1 MQTQVGTCN
10 HAEVK
15 GNILGSKSSIHDR
28 NFRKFWRYF
37 FHLIFAGST
46 FFFKI
51 LKALHKFELKNPT
64 VKVSVPMLIALR
76 KLLLKNYF
84 QILIFDKRQM
94 KLLQTRRKKLQE
106 EIHESL
112 DEVVKEHW
120 ESRLQF
126 LLKRCSEHST
136 TFPEKCP
143 CKRWDL
149 QQRHIRK
156 LEVLSG
162 TVWEYYNAV
171 SVSSCTFF
179 RQYLFLCC
187 PDSIIL
193 IS

>member
-1 MQTQVGTCN
+1 MQTQVAYCN
-10 HAEVK
+10 HTEVK

-28 NFRKFWRYF
+28 NFRKFWTYF

-126 LLKRCSEHST
+126 LYWKDVLNIPQHSQKNVLVNAETCSRGILENLKYCLEQSEN
-136 TFPEKCP
+136 
-143 CKRWDL
+143 
-149 QQRHIRK
+149 IIM
-156 LEVLSG
+156 
-162 TVWEYYNAV
+162 
-171 SVSSCTFF
+171 
-179 RQYLFLCC
+179 LFL
-187 PDSIIL
+187 SAAA
-193 IS
+193 ISLDNIYSCVVLTI